1 MPSLRKLARGRQCEV
16 RIPEVC
22 NRDNDTVVLCHLPGG
37 GIGSKRHDIHAALAC
52 SACHDAVD
60 HRTPVK
66 IPSDTLSLYFHEGVI
81 RTQQIWINEGL
92 L

>member
-1 MPSLRKLARGRQCEV
+1 M
-16 RIPEVC
+16 
-22 NRDNDTVVLCHLPGG
+22 GG
-37 GIGSKRHDIHAALAC
+37 KRHDIHAALAC
-52 SACHDAVD
+52 SACHDVVD

-81 RTQQIWINEGL
+81 RTQQIWLDERL